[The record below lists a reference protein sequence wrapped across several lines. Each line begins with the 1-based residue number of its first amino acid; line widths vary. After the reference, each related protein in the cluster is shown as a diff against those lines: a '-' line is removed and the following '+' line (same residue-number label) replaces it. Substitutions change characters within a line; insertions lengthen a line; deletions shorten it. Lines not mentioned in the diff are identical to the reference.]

1 MDLSALQL
9 LLPTQVIKEAMP
21 LINQPPDFRQI
32 FADLEARLRKLETAV
47 RFTSPN
53 VTTDPTLARTGD
65 IWYNTATNTLK
76 ALLTTTVTLVTTGV
90 ANTFTALQTFAAGL
104 TVSSGTL
111 TSGTT
116 NTGTLGV
123 TGNATINGNITG
135 QVSGTTVITM
145 SNDANGS
152 IELGKV
158 NGSTSVPFID
168 FHAGATAT
176 DFDVRIQNTTGTGT
190 AGQGT
195 LEITGGRLNL
205 IAANF
210 NLQSIGTATTIGAN
224 GAASALTANPVG
236 YIIIEIGG
244 TQRKIPFY
252 NV

>member
-1 MDLSALQL
+1 
-9 LLPTQVIKEAMP
+9 MP

-32 FADLEARLRKLETAV
+32 FADLESRLRKLETAV

-90 ANTFTALQTFAAGL
+90 VNTFTALQTFAAGL
-104 TVSSGTL
+104 TVSSGNL
-111 TSGTT
+111 TATAVTSNLGVT
-116 NTGTLGV
+116 NTSTLGV

-135 QVSGTTVITM
+135 QVSGATVITM
-145 SNDANGS
+145 ANDANGS
-152 IELGKV
+152 IEIGKV
-158 NGSTSVPFID
+158 DGTATTPFID

-176 DFDVRIQNTTGTGT
+176 DFDVRVIASGGTGV
-190 AGQGT
+190 AGAGT
-195 LEITGGRLNL
+195 LQIQGGR
-205 IAANF
+205 F
-210 NLQSIGTATTIGAN
+210 NLSTANVNLASISTATTIGAA
-224 GAASALTANPVG
+224 GGASALPATPLG

-244 TQRKIPFY
+244 TQRKIPYY